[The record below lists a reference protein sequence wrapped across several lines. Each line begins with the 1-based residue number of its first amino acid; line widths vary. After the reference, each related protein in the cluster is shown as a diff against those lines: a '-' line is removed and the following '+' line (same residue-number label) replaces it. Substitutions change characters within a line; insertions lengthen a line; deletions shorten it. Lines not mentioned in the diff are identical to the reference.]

1 MGTWEED
8 KANPG
13 FLAPRISSF
22 YMSIACNHCE
32 APVCEEAC
40 PVAAITKDPDDGR
53 VLINPDICVGCKL
66 CQCCPYDAPQFNEQ
80 LGIMR
85 SEEHTSELPSLMRIS
100 YAVFCLYKQIL
111 ANTQPN

>member
-1 MGTWEED
+1 M
-8 KANPG
+8 
-13 FLAPRISSF
+13 RISDWS
-22 YMSIACNHCE
+22 SDVCSSDLCE

-80 LGIMR
+80 LGIMQMCDGR
-85 SEEHTSELPSLMRIS
+85 SEERRVGKEWVSTCRSRWSP
-100 YAVFCLYKQIL
+100 YV
-111 ANTQPN
+111 